1 MQPLASDELIFS
13 EFGKSR
19 AELIE
24 LVSRHTM
31 AVQGWLSSRS
41 PHAAK
46 FEGKGIKASST
57 GFNIPLLNLALG
69 CNFPEDVTKKEID
82 EEIEQVKA
90 FFANRNVPWYWWM
103 NANPS
108 PKNIRSILLEE
119 HGLKHDEPP
128 LPAMIASLKV
138 DASTL
143 PAYSENIRVWQA
155 QSVEDLRAAS
165 KIRRLAFQFPEGQ
178 AVSYFEDM
186 ASDWLHASDV
196 KLMLAGEN
204 EASPVSIG
212 AVIEAAGIPGVY
224 VMATL
229 PDQHRKGYGKAVLTK
244 LLYEAASKGHKTI
257 ALTASNA
264 GFGLYSQFGF
274 RHLFGFD
281 FYTHPQ

>member
-1 MQPLASDELIFS
+1 MRPLASDELIFS
-13 EFGKSR
+13 EFGKPR
-19 AELIE
+19 TELTE

-41 PHAAK
+41 PQAAK

-69 CNFPEDVTKKEID
+69 CNFPANIAQEEID
-82 EEIEQVKA
+82 GEIESVKA

-108 PKNIRSILLEE
+108 PKNIRQILEKHGME
-119 HGLKHDEPP
+119 HDDPP

-138 DASTL
+138 DVTNL
-143 PAYSENIRVWQA
+143 PKYPENICVWQA
-155 QSVEDLRAAS
+155 ESIEDLKAAS
-165 KIRRLAFQFPEGQ
+165 RIRRLAFNFPEGQ
-178 AVSYFEDM
+178 AISYFEDM
-186 ASDWLHASDV
+186 ASDWLNAKDV
-196 KLMLAGEN
+196 KLLLAGED

-212 AVIEAAGIPGVY
+212 AVIEAEGIPGLY

-229 PDQHRKGYGKAVLTK
+229 PDRHRKGYGKAILSK
-244 LLYEAASKGHKTI
+244 IMRDAAAQGHTMM
-257 ALTASNA
+257 ALTASQA

-281 FYTHPQ
+281 FYLPAS

>member
-13 EFGKSR
+13 EFGKTR

-31 AVQGWLSSRS
+31 TVQGWLSSRS
-41 PHAAK
+41 PQAER
-46 FEGKGIKASST
+46 FESKGIKASTT
-57 GFNIPLLNLALG
+57 GLNIPLLNLALG
-69 CNFPEDVTKKEID
+69 CNFPSDATQIEID
-82 EEIEQVKA
+82 EEIEAVQS
-90 FFANRNVPWYWWM
+90 FFTKRNVPWYWWM

-108 PKNIRSILLEE
+108 PNNIRQILET
-119 HGLKHDEPP
+119 HGLEYDNPP

-138 DASTL
+138 DAATL
-143 PAYSENIRVWQA
+143 PKYPENIHVWQVK
-155 QSVEDLRAAS
+155 SVEDLRAAS
-165 KIRRLAFQFPEGQ
+165 KIRRLAFKFPEGQ

-186 ASDWLHASDV
+186 ASDWLQAKDV
-196 KLMLAGEN
+196 KLLLAGKD

-229 PDQHRKGYGKAVLTK
+229 PDQHRKGYGKAILSR
-244 LLYEAASKGHKTI
+244 LMSEAVSQEHQI
-257 ALTASNA
+257 MALTASEA

-281 FYTHPQ
+281 FYIPPE